1 MLRAK
6 IVCTIGPA
14 VREPDILANL
24 ILAGMDVARLN
35 FSHGTHDYHKESIR
49 LIRTI
54 SQELRK
60 PVAILADLQGPK
72 LRVGKM
78 QEGGVPIKARETLI
92 LTTEKII
99 GEPGR
104 VPIQY
109 EPLPGQVEPGER
121 ILIDD
126 GLLELEVVE
135 TNKTEIKTKVIIG
148 GVLNDNKGMNLPSAS
163 LDIPALTKKDKEDV
177 RFALEHQVDW
187 IALSFVRSDKEVL
200 ELKAIAKERA
210 TFGRVTPIIAK
221 IEKPEAVKNIL
232 SIVKAADA
240 IMVAR
245 GDLGIETSPEAV
257 PTAQKMIIQ
266 ACNEAGKPVITA
278 TQMLDSMIRN
288 PRPTRA
294 EASDVANAVLDGTD
308 AIMLSGETAT
318 GAYPVLAVQTMVKI
332 AEEAERVRR
341 MQQTPMTERIRIVQ
355 RSGRL
360 DPRQQEVVSI
370 AGAVC
375 HATVQTAGE
384 VGASAILAPTAS
396 GFTAGML
403 ARFRPSVPIIAVTPS
418 PMAQRRLCL
427 YWGVTA
433 LLSKRLNSTDE
444 VVEDAIR
451 VAREEGYVKEG
462 ETVVITAG
470 MVSGVPR
477 MTNLLT
483 VRTVERVLAEGI
495 GLGQRKVAGRL
506 IHLKMPVDAR
516 KVHVG
521 PDDIIFAEYTDG
533 SCVQLL
539 QRAGGLIT
547 REGDIDSHSAMAAIE
562 LGVPAVIG
570 VQGLLDDL
578 THGSRVILDAKH
590 GKVYEWVK

>member
-1 MLRAK
+1 MLRTK

-35 FSHGTHDYHKESIR
+35 FSHGTHDYHRESIR
-49 LIRTI
+49 LIRSI

-78 QEGGVPIKARETLI
+78 QPGGVPLKPGEDLV
-92 LTTEKII
+92 LTTEDIM
-99 GEPGR
+99 GGPGR

-109 EPLPGQVEPGER
+109 ADLPRQVQKGER

-126 GLLELEVVE
+126 GLLEIEVVSAS
-135 TNKTEIKTKVIIG
+135 KTEIQTKVIIG
-148 GVLNDNKGMNLPSAS
+148 GTLNDNKGMNLPSAS
-163 LDIPALTKKDKEDV
+163 LDIPALTVKDREDV

-187 IALSFVRSDKEVL
+187 IALSFVRSDVEVL
-200 ELKAIAKERA
+200 ELKSIVKERA

-221 IEKPEAVKNIL
+221 IEKPEAVDNIVQ
-232 SIVKAADA
+232 IVKAADG

-257 PTAQKMIIQ
+257 PMAQKMIIK

-278 TQMLDSMIRN
+278 TQMLDSMVRN

-308 AIMLSGETAT
+308 ALMLSNETAT

-332 AEEAERVRR
+332 AEEAERVRQ
-341 MQQTPMTERIRIVQ
+341 MKQDDM
-355 RSGRL
+355 L
-360 DPRQQEVVSI
+360 DLHKKVVNI

-375 HATVQTAGE
+375 HATVQTAKD
-384 VGASAILAPTAS
+384 VQAAAILAPTAS

-451 VAREEGYVKEG
+451 VARENGFVKEG

-483 VRTVERVLAEGI
+483 VRTVERILAEGT

-506 IHLKMPVDAR
+506 VHLKMPVDPK
-516 KVHVG
+516 KVNVG
-521 PDDIIFAEYTDG
+521 PDDIIFADYTDG
-533 SCVQLL
+533 SCVPLL
-539 QRAGGLIT
+539 QRVGGLIT
-547 REGDIDSHSAMAAIE
+547 REGDIDSFSAMAAIE

-570 VQGLLDDL
+570 VQGKLDDL
-578 THGSRVILDAKH
+578 VDGRRIILDAKQ